1 VKSFAALRTTQMGPL
16 DMTGFVRSLIVAQ
29 LYVIE
34 KRMWSSLLATARGAL
49 WLSEDGEIERL
60 SGPDAALRAA
70 GTFPLVVHAMATAAR
85 LGLDSLNARDL
96 LELYAFVR
104 PASFCLPTPRGLA
117 EVMGVDPHDELAALP
132 QVARALLDE
141 LEDMAALASPELKDT
156 ALAMAR
162 GNWTW
167 SAEVL
172 AALGLDPGAKKPR
185 PGAGLDVWKG
195 LPAWEEPPPPTP
207 PGSQPIEPREA
218 RLRLARMIAAGP
230 NMAEARPTQSDYASA
245 ASEAFA
251 PREEEGKP
259 RVVLVEAGTGVGKT
273 LGYVAP
279 ASLWAEKNGAPVWIA
294 TYTRNLQRQ
303 IDNELDRLHRDSAE
317 KRRRVVIRKGRENY
331 LCLLNFQEAVMRTG
345 LVPENAVG
353 LGLLA
358 RWALASRDGDM
369 IGGDLP
375 AWLLDIL
382 GRARITRLADRRGEC
397 IYSACEHYKK
407 CFVERT
413 IRRARQADIVIAN
426 HALVMVQAAMGGLDD
441 ATRPLRYVFD
451 EGHHLFDAA
460 DGAFAAHLSG
470 VEASDLRRWILGSE
484 GRRGSRARGL
494 ERRVTD
500 LLGEDVE
507 AQNALRRLLD
517 LSRRL
522 PSPNWQTR
530 LADGTVIGPA
540 EEFLALVRI
549 QVRARAAGEDQGFG
563 MECDI
568 RPLNPGLIEAA
579 DQLAALFEQMLAP
592 VRRLR
597 QAMKAKLEGEADKL
611 DSGQRGRIEGV
622 MRSLANRCEM
632 TLEAW
637 RAMLR
642 GLHNDADPAFVDWFA
657 IERVQGRE
665 LDVGMF
671 RHYLDPTEPF
681 VTAVVKPSHGAVIT
695 SATLRDSLGV
705 PQAAN
710 DDQVS
715 SSGDWFAAEARTGA
729 RHLLAPAMRASMA
742 SPFDYTAATKVLIVK
757 DVRRDDADQVAAAYR
772 ELFLASGGGALGLF
786 TAIGR
791 LRAVHQRIAEP
802 LEDAN
807 LPLYAQH
814 VGGMDAATLVDI
826 FRTEEHSCLL
836 GTDAVRD
843 GVDVPGR
850 SLRLIVFDRVP
861 WPRPDILHRAR
872 KTAWKAAGAG
882 ANAYDDMLARLR
894 LKQAYGRLIRRA
906 DDRGVFVMLDSRLP
920 SRLLGAFPAGVVV
933 ERTGLADAV
942 ASVKQFLGLHGSDSD
957 PSSGRNGNAPS

>member
-1 VKSFAALRTTQMGPL
+1 
-16 DMTGFVRSLIVAQ
+16 
-29 LYVIE
+29 
-34 KRMWSSLLATARGAL
+34 MWSSLLATARGAL

-60 SGPDAALRAA
+60 AGADVSRRAA
-70 GTFPLVVHAMATAAR
+70 AGRPLVVHAPATAAR
-85 LGLDSLNARDL
+85 LGLDDLPARDL

-117 EVMGVDPHDELAALP
+117 EAMDVDPSDELAALP
-132 QVARALLDE
+132 KIARALIGE
-141 LEDMAALASPELKDT
+141 LEDMAALASPEMRDT

-162 GNWTW
+162 GNWSW
-167 SAEVL
+167 SGEVL
-172 AALGLDPGAKKPR
+172 KALGLDQVGKKPR
-185 PGAGLDVWKG
+185 PGAGLDVWKS
-195 LPAWEEPPPPTP
+195 LPVWEEPPPATP
-207 PGSQPIEPREA
+207 PGSAPIEPREA
-218 RLRLARMIAAGP
+218 RLRLAQMVSSGP
-230 NMAEARPTQSDYASA
+230 NLPEVRPTQSDYASA

-251 PREEEGKP
+251 PRQEEDKP
-259 RVVLVEAGTGVGKT
+259 KVVLVEAGTGVGKT

-303 IDNELDRLHRDSAE
+303 IDTELDRLHRDSAE

-375 AWLLDIL
+375 AWLLDLL
-382 GRARITRLADRRGEC
+382 GRGRIGRLADRRGEC
-397 IYSACEHYKK
+397 IYSACEHYRK

-413 IRRARQADIVIAN
+413 IRRARTADIVIAN

-441 ATRPLRYVFD
+441 ATRPTRYVFD

-460 DGAFAAHLSG
+460 DGAFGAHLGG
-470 VEASDLRRWILGSE
+470 VECSDLRRWILGAE

-494 ERRVTD
+494 ERRVAD
-500 LLGEDVE
+500 LLGEDEE
-507 AQNALRRLLD
+507 AHKAMRRLLD

-530 LADGTVIGPA
+530 LADGTVMGPA
-540 EEFLALVRI
+540 EEFLALVRV

-563 MECDI
+563 LECDI

-579 DQLAALFEQMLAP
+579 DQLARLFEQMVAP
-592 VRRLR
+592 VRRLKV
-597 QAMKAKLEGEADKL
+597 ALKAKLEADSDKL

-622 MRSLANRCEM
+622 MRSLTNRCEL

-637 RAMLR
+637 RSMLR

-657 IERVQGRE
+657 IERSQNRE
-665 LDVGMF
+665 HDVGMF

-681 VTAVVKPSHGAVIT
+681 VNSVIKPAHGVVIT

-705 PQAAN
+705 PNAAN
-710 DDQVS
+710 DDPEPSASDRAIPVAPHDVS
-715 SSGDWFAAEARTGA
+715 ATAVARSDEVPASWFAAEARTGT
-729 RHLLAPAMRASMA
+729 RHLLAPAMRAAMA
-742 SPFDYTAATKVLIVK
+742 SPFDYANATRVLIVK
-757 DVRRDDADQVAAAYR
+757 DVPRDDTDQVAAAYR
-772 ELFLASGGGALGLF
+772 ELFIASGGGALGLF

-791 LRAVHQRIAEP
+791 LRAVHQRIAP
-802 LEDAN
+802 ALEEAG

-826 FRTEEHSCLL
+826 FRAEEHSCLL

-872 KTAWKAAGAG
+872 KAAWKAAGAG
-882 ANAYDDMLARLR
+882 NNAYDDMLARLR

-920 SRLLGAFPAGVVV
+920 SRLLSAFPAGVSV
-933 ERTGLADAV
+933 ERTGLAAALEQV
-942 ASVKQFLGLHGSDSD
+942 RAFM
-957 PSSGRNGNAPS
+957 SSEA

>member
-1 VKSFAALRTTQMGPL
+1 MAIPAL
-16 DMTGFVRSLIVAQ
+16 V
-29 LYVIE
+29 
-34 KRMWSSLLATARGAL
+34 ATARGAL
-49 WLSEDGEIERL
+49 WLTPDGEIERL
-60 SGPDAALRAA
+60 SAPDAALRAA
-70 GTFPLVVHAMATAAR
+70 GNPPLCVHAPAIAAR
-85 LGLDSLNARDL
+85 LGLDSLPARDL

-104 PASFCLPTPRGLA
+104 PASFCLPTVRGLA
-117 EVMGVDPHDELAALP
+117 EALDLPSDDELATLP
-132 QVARALLDE
+132 AIAKSLVDE
-141 LEDMAALASPELKDT
+141 LEDMAALASPELKDI
-156 ALAMAR
+156 ALSMAR
-162 GNWTW
+162 GSWVWGDT
-167 SAEVL
+167 VL
-172 AALGLDPGAKKPR
+172 RALNIDPNPARKPR
-185 PGAGLDVWKG
+185 PGAGLDIWKS
-195 LPAWEEPPPPTP
+195 LPAWEDPPPAP
-207 PGSQPIEPREA
+207 PPSSEPVEPREA
-218 RLRLARMIAAGP
+218 RLRLAQMVAAGP

-245 ASEAFA
+245 ASQAFA
-251 PREEEGKP
+251 PREEEDRP
-259 RVVLVEAGTGVGKT
+259 NVVLVEAGTGVGKT

-331 LCLLNFQEAVMRTG
+331 LCLLNFQEAVQRTG
-345 LVPENAVG
+345 LMPENAVG

-375 AWLLDIL
+375 AWLLDLI
-382 GRARITRLADRRGEC
+382 GRFRIQRLADRRGEC

-413 IRRARQADIVIAN
+413 IRRARTADIVIAN

-460 DGAFAAHLSG
+460 DGAFGAHLSG
-470 VEASDLRRWILGSE
+470 VEASDLRRWLLGAE

-500 LLGEDVE
+500 LLSEDAE
-507 AQNALRRLLD
+507 AQGALRRLLD
-517 LSRRL
+517 LAQRL

-530 LADGTVIGPA
+530 LADGNVLGPA
-540 EEFLALVRI
+540 EEFLALVR
-549 QVRARAAGEDQGFG
+549 QQARARANAEDQGFG
-563 MECDI
+563 MECDV
-568 RPLNPGLIEAA
+568 RPLNPGILAAA
-579 DQLAALFEQMLAP
+579 DKLADTFEEMLKP

-597 QAMKAKLEGEADKL
+597 AALKTKLETEADKL

-622 MRSLANRCEM
+622 ARSLTNRCEL

-637 RAMLR
+637 RSMLR
-642 GLHNDADPAFVDWFA
+642 GLHNDADKAFVDWFA
-657 IERVQGRE
+657 IERSQNRE
-665 LDVGMF
+665 TDVGMY

-681 VTAVVKPSHGAVIT
+681 GNAVIKPAHGAVIT
-695 SATLRDSLGV
+695 SATLRDSLGLTA
-705 PQAAN
+705 PAN
-710 DDQVS
+710 DENQNALA
-715 SSGDWFAAEARTGA
+715 DWTSAEARTGTS
-729 RHLLAPAMRASMA
+729 HLLAPALHAAMA
-742 SPFDYTAATKVLIVK
+742 SPFDYAQATRVLIVR
-757 DVRRDDADQVAAAYR
+757 DVKRDDADQVASAYR
-772 ELFLASGGGALGLF
+772 ELFLAAGGGALGLF

-791 LRAVHQRIAEP
+791 LRATYQRIAP
-802 LEDAN
+802 ALEEAG

-826 FRTEEHSCLL
+826 FRAEEHSCLL

-872 KTAWKAAGAG
+872 KAAWKEKLGGG

-920 SRLLGAFPAGVVV
+920 SRLLGAFPAGVSI
-933 ERTGLADAV
+933 ERTGLAEAIAAV
-942 ASVKQFLGLHGSDSD
+942 RAFLGENTEPSPAGVDSD
-957 PSSGRNGNAPS
+957 VPF

>member
-1 VKSFAALRTTQMGPL
+1 MHRPVTIPAP
-16 DMTGFVRSLIVAQ
+16 
-29 LYVIE
+29 
-34 KRMWSSLLATARGAL
+34 SSWPVLVATARGAL
-49 WLSEDGEIERL
+49 WRSPDGAIERL
-60 SGPDAALRAA
+60 TAGNVALRAA
-70 GTFPLVVHAMATAAR
+70 GTPPLVCHAPAVAAR
-85 LGLDSLNARDL
+85 LGLEDVPALDL
-96 LELYAFVR
+96 LELFAFVR
-104 PASFCLPTPRGLA
+104 PARFCLPTVRGLCEA
-117 EVMGVDPHDELAALP
+117 LDLAVPATPDEEVSALL
-132 QVARALLDE
+132 QVARGLLDE
-141 LEDMAALASPELKDT
+141 LDDVAALASPEMKDI

-162 GNWTW
+162 GSWPW
-167 SAEVL
+167 GDAVL
-172 AALGLDPGAKKPR
+172 AALGIDQGAKKPR
-185 PGAGLDVWKG
+185 PGAGLDIWRT
-195 LPAWEEPPPPTP
+195 LPVWEEPPPAPP
-207 PGSQPIEPREA
+207 PGGAPVEPREA
-218 RLRLARMIAAGP
+218 RLRLAQLVSAGT

-251 PREEEGKP
+251 PREEEDKP
-259 RVVLVEAGTGVGKT
+259 RVVLLEAGTGVGKT

-303 IDNELDRLHRDSAE
+303 IDSELDRLHRDSAE

-375 AWLLDIL
+375 AWLLDL
-382 GRARITRLADRRGEC
+382 VGRSRVQRLADRRGEC
-397 IYSACEHYKK
+397 IYSACEHYRK

-426 HALVMVQAAMGGLDD
+426 HALVMIQAAMGGLDD

-460 DGAFAAHLSG
+460 DGAFGAHLSG
-470 VEASDLRRWILGSE
+470 VETSDLRRWLLGAE

-494 ERRVTD
+494 ERRLSD
-500 LLGEDVE
+500 LIGEDVE
-507 AQNALRRLLD
+507 AQQALRRLLD
-517 LSRRL
+517 LAQQL

-530 LADGTVIGPA
+530 LADGTVLGPA
-540 EEFLALVRI
+540 EEFLALVRQ
-549 QVRARAAGEDQGFG
+549 QVRARAAGDDQGFG
-563 MECDI
+563 QECEV

-579 DQLAALFEQMLAP
+579 DQLADALDKMLTP

-597 QAMKAKLEGEADKL
+597 QALRTKLETEADKL
-611 DSGQRGRIEGV
+611 DSGQRSRIEGV
-622 MRSLANRCEM
+622 TRSLANRCEL

-642 GLHNDADPAFVDWFA
+642 GLHNDPDPAFVDWFA
-657 IERVQGRE
+657 VERVQQRE
-665 LDVGMF
+665 FDVGMY

-681 VTAVVKPSHGAVIT
+681 VNSVIRPSHGAVIT
-695 SATLRDSLGV
+695 SATLRDALGA
-705 PQAAN
+705 PNAAN
-710 DDQVS
+710 DEDPA
-715 SSGDWFAAEARTGA
+715 GLADWKVAEARTGTK
-729 RHLLAPAMRASMA
+729 HLVVPATRAAMA
-742 SPFDYTAATKVLIVK
+742 SPFDYPNATKVLVVK
-757 DVRRDDADQVAAAYR
+757 DVKRDDSDQVAAAYR
-772 ELFLASGGGALGLF
+772 ELFLAAGGGALGLF

-791 LRAVHQRIAEP
+791 LRAVHQRIAP
-802 LEDAN
+802 QLEEAN
-807 LPLYAQH
+807 IPLYAQH

-826 FRTEEHSCLL
+826 FRAEEHSCLL

-872 KTAWKAAGAG
+872 KAQWKAAGAG
-882 ANAYDDMLARLR
+882 SNGYDDMLARLR

-906 DDRGVFVMLDSRLP
+906 DDRGIFVVLDSRLP
-920 SRLLGAFPAGVVV
+920 SRLLGAFPPGVVI

-942 ASVKQFLGLHGSDSD
+942 AEVRSFLG
-957 PSSGRNGNAPS
+957 RA

>member
-1 VKSFAALRTTQMGPL
+1 
-16 DMTGFVRSLIVAQ
+16 
-29 LYVIE
+29 
-34 KRMWSSLLATARGAL
+34 MWSSLVATARGAL

-60 SGPDAALRAA
+60 SGPDAARRAMA
-70 GTFPLVVHAMATAAR
+70 ASPLVVHAPATAAR
-85 LGLDSLNARDL
+85 LGLDHLPARDL

-104 PASFCLPTPRGLA
+104 PATFCLPTPRGLA
-117 EVMGVDPHDELAALP
+117 EAMNIDPSDEIAALP
-132 QVARALLDE
+132 KVARALLDE
-141 LEDMAALASPELKDT
+141 LEDMAALASPEMRDT

-162 GNWTW
+162 GNWSW
-167 SAEVL
+167 SGEVL
-172 AALGLDPGAKKPR
+172 QALGLDHTSRKPR
-185 PGAGLDVWKG
+185 PGAGLDVWKT
-195 LPAWEEPPPPTP
+195 LPVWEEPPPATP
-207 PGSQPIEPREA
+207 PGSLPIEPREA
-218 RLRLARMIAAGP
+218 RLRLAQLVASGP
-230 NMAEARPTQSDYASA
+230 NLPELRPTQSDYASA

-251 PREEEGKP
+251 PREEEDKP
-259 RVVLVEAGTGVGKT
+259 KVVLVEAGTGVGKT

-375 AWLLDIL
+375 AWLLDLL
-382 GRARITRLADRRGEC
+382 GRGRIGRLADRRGEC
-397 IYSACEHYKK
+397 IYSACEHYRK

-413 IRRARQADIVIAN
+413 IRRARTADIVIAN

-441 ATRPLRYVFD
+441 ATRPTRYVFD

-460 DGAFAAHLSG
+460 DGAFGAHLSG
-470 VEASDLRRWILGSE
+470 VECSDLRRWILGAE

-494 ERRVTD
+494 ERRVSD
-500 LLGEDVE
+500 LLGEEEE
-507 AQNALRRLLD
+507 AHNALRRLLD

-540 EEFLALVRI
+540 EEFLALVRV
-549 QVRARAAGEDQGFG
+549 QVRARAVGEDQGFG
-563 MECDI
+563 LECDI

-579 DQLAALFEQMLAP
+579 DQLATLFEQMVLP
-592 VRRLR
+592 VRRLKT
-597 QAMKAKLEGEADKL
+597 ALKAKLEGDADKL

-622 MRSLANRCEM
+622 MRSLTNRCEL

-637 RAMLR
+637 RSMLR

-657 IERVQGRE
+657 IERSQNRE
-665 LDVGMF
+665 HDVGMF

-681 VTAVVKPSHGAVIT
+681 VNSVIKPAHGAVIT

-705 PQAAN
+705 PNAAN
-710 DDQVS
+710 DDPEPS
-715 SSGDWFAAEARTGA
+715 SSADRATPVALIGPSATGVARSNETPASWFAAEARTGT
-729 RHLLAPAMRASMA
+729 RHLLAPAMRAAMA
-742 SPFDYTAATKVLIVK
+742 SPFDYANATRVLIVK
-757 DVRRDDADQVAAAYR
+757 DVPRDDTDQVAAAYR

-791 LRAVHQRIAEP
+791 LRAVHQRIAP
-802 LEDAN
+802 ALEEAG

-826 FRTEEHSCLL
+826 FRAEEHSCLL

-872 KTAWKAAGAG
+872 KAAWKAAGAG
-882 ANAYDDMLARLR
+882 NNAYDDMLARLR

-920 SRLLGAFPAGVVV
+920 SRLLSAFPAGVLV
-933 ERTGLADAV
+933 ERTGLAEALEQV
-942 ASVKQFLGLHGSDSD
+942 RAFM
-957 PSSGRNGNAPS
+957 PREA

>member
-1 VKSFAALRTTQMGPL
+1 MRWCA
-16 DMTGFVRSLIVAQ
+16 
-29 LYVIE
+29 
-34 KRMWSSLLATARGAL
+34 LLATARGAL
-49 WLSEDGEIERL
+49 WLTADGEIEKL
-60 SGPDAALRAA
+60 GAPEAALRAA
-70 GTFPLVVHAMATAAR
+70 NNFPLVVHGPATAAR
-85 LGLDSLNARDL
+85 LGLDSLAARDL

-104 PASFCLPTPRGLA
+104 PATFCLPTVRGLC
-117 EVMGVDPHDELAALP
+117 EVLDMPCDDELAALP
-132 QVARALLDE
+132 RIAAALLGE
-141 LEDMAALASPELKDT
+141 LDDLAALASPDLKDT
-156 ALAMAR
+156 ALSMAR
-162 GNWTW
+162 GDWPW
-167 SAEVL
+167 GAKVL
-172 AALGLDPGAKKPR
+172 TALGIGEPAKKPR
-185 PGAGLDVWKG
+185 PAAGLDVWRL
-195 LPAWEEPPPPTP
+195 LPNWEEPPHATP
-207 PGSQPIEPREA
+207 PGSEPVEPREA
-218 RLRLARMIAAGP
+218 RLRLAQMVSAGP
-230 NMAEARPTQSDYASA
+230 NIAEARPTQSDYASA

-251 PREEEGKP
+251 PREEEDKP
-259 RVVLVEAGTGVGKT
+259 KVVLVEAGTGVGKT

-345 LVPENAVG
+345 LLPENAVG

-375 AWLLDIL
+375 AWLLDLL
-382 GRARITRLADRRGEC
+382 GRGRISRLADRRGEC
-397 IYSACEHYKK
+397 IYSACEHYRK

-413 IRRARQADIVIAN
+413 IRRARTADIVIAN

-441 ATRPLRYVFD
+441 ATRPTRYVFD

-460 DGAFAAHLSG
+460 DSAFGAHLSG
-470 VEASDLRRWILGSE
+470 VECSDLRRWILGAE

-494 ERRVTD
+494 ERRIQD

-507 AQNALRRLLD
+507 ALNALRRLLD
-517 LSRRL
+517 LSHRL

-530 LADGTVIGPA
+530 LADGTVMGPA
-540 EEFLALVRI
+540 EEFLALVRQ

-563 MECDI
+563 QECDI

-579 DQLAALFEQMLAP
+579 DKLADLFEAMLAP

-597 QAMKAKLEGEADKL
+597 QSLKAKLEGEADTL

-622 MRSLANRCEM
+622 ARSLTNRCEV

-642 GLHNDADPAFVDWFA
+642 GLHNEVDPAFVDWFGV
-657 IERVQGRE
+657 ERTFNRE
-665 LDVGMF
+665 ADVGMY

-681 VTAVVKPSHGAVIT
+681 VNSVLKPAHGAIIT

-705 PQAAN
+705 PQPAN
-710 DDQVS
+710 DEAQDALA
-715 SSGDWFAAEARTGA
+715 DWTAAEARTGTK
-729 RHLLAPAMRASMA
+729 HLLAPAMRAAMA
-742 SPFDYTAATKVLIVK
+742 SPFDYPAATKVLIVR
-757 DVRRDDADQVAAAYR
+757 DVKRDDTDQVAAAYR
-772 ELFLASGGGALGLF
+772 ELFMASGGGALGLF

-791 LRAVHQRIAEP
+791 LRAVYQRIAP
-802 LEDAN
+802 ALEEAG

-826 FRTEEHSCLL
+826 FRAEEHSCLL

-872 KTAWKAAGAG
+872 KAAWKAAGAG

-920 SRLLGAFPAGVVV
+920 SRLLGAFPAGVSI
-933 ERTGLADAV
+933 ERVGLAEAV
-942 ASVKQFLGLHGSDSD
+942 LEVRGFLATAE
-957 PSSGRNGNAPS
+957 N

>member
-1 VKSFAALRTTQMGPL
+1 MFSSF
-16 DMTGFVRSLIVAQ
+16 I
-29 LYVIE
+29 
-34 KRMWSSLLATARGAL
+34 ATARGAL
-49 WLSEDGEIERL
+49 WLMPDGSVARL
-60 SGPDAALRAA
+60 SGPDAAARAIGA
-70 GTFPLVVHAMATAAR
+70 QPLVVHALATAAR
-85 LGLDSLNARDL
+85 LGVETLPGRDL
-96 LELYAFVR
+96 LELFAFVR
-104 PASFCLPTPRGLA
+104 PATFCLPTPRGLCEA
-117 EVMGVDPHDELAALP
+117 LGLPIPKTPEEEVRVLP
-132 QVARALLDE
+132 EIARALVDE
-141 LEDMAALASPELKDT
+141 LEDMAALASPEMKET

-162 GNWTW
+162 GDWGW
-167 SAEVL
+167 GAEVVE
-172 AALGLDPGAKKPR
+172 ALGIADTAKKPR
-185 PGAGLDVWKG
+185 PGAGLDVWRS
-195 LPAWEEPPPPTP
+195 LMQWEEPPPPPP
-207 PGSQPIEPREA
+207 PGSLPVEPREA
-218 RLRLARMIAAGP
+218 RLRLAQMISAGP

-251 PREEEGKP
+251 PREEEDRPK
-259 RVVLVEAGTGVGKT
+259 VVLVEAGTGVGKT

-375 AWLLDIL
+375 AWLLDLL
-382 GRARITRLADRRGEC
+382 GRSRITRLADRRGEC
-397 IYSACEHYKK
+397 IYSACEHYRK

-441 ATRPLRYVFD
+441 GTRPLRYVFD

-460 DGAFAAHLSG
+460 DGAFGAHLSG
-470 VEASDLRRWILGSE
+470 VEASDLRRWLLGAE

-494 ERRVTD
+494 ERRITD
-500 LLGEDVE
+500 LLGEDQE
-507 AQNALRRLLD
+507 ALNALRQLLD
-517 LSRRL
+517 LTRKL
-522 PSPNWQTR
+522 PSPNWQVR
-530 LADGTVIGPA
+530 LADGTVLGPA
-540 EEFLALVRI
+540 EEFLALVRQ
-549 QVRARAAGEDQGFG
+549 QVRARAAGGDQGFG
-563 MECDI
+563 QECDI

-579 DQLAALFEQMLAP
+579 DQLATLFEKMLQP

-597 QAMKAKLEGEADKL
+597 QQLKTKLETEADRL

-622 MRSLANRCEM
+622 ARSLTNRCEL

-637 RAMLR
+637 RTMLR

-657 IERVQGRE
+657 IERSGGRE
-665 LDVGMF
+665 SDVGMF

-681 VTAVVKPSHGAVIT
+681 VNAVIKPAHGAVIT
-695 SATLRDSLGV
+695 SATLRDSLGL
-705 PQAAN
+705 PQPAN
-710 DDQVS
+710 DEDQ
-715 SSGDWFAAEARTGA
+715 GALADWTSAEARTGT

-742 SPFDYTAATKVLIVK
+742 SPFDYANATRVLIVK
-757 DVRRDDADQVAAAYR
+757 DVKRDDQDQVAAAYR

-791 LRAVHQRIAEP
+791 LRAVHHRIAQP
-802 LEDAN
+802 LEEAG

-826 FRTEEHSCLL
+826 FRAEEHSCLL

-872 KTAWKAAGAG
+872 KASWKEKMASAGGG

-920 SRLLGAFPAGVVV
+920 SRLLGAFPAGVPVDRV
-933 ERTGLADAV
+933 GLAEAV
-942 ASVKQFLGLHGSDSD
+942 EAVRGFLG
-957 PSSGRNGNAPS
+957 

>member
-1 VKSFAALRTTQMGPL
+1 
-16 DMTGFVRSLIVAQ
+16 MTA
-29 LYVIE
+29 
-34 KRMWSSLLATARGAL
+34 LLATARGAL
-49 WLSEDGEIERL
+49 WLSADGEIERL
-60 SGPDAALRAA
+60 SAPEAALRAA
-70 GTFPLVVHAMATAAR
+70 GSFPLVVHGPATAAR
-85 LGLDSLNARDL
+85 LGLDSLAARDL

-104 PASFCLPTPRGLA
+104 PATFCLPTVRGLC
-117 EVMGVDPHDELAALP
+117 EVLDLSCDDELAALP
-132 QVARALLDE
+132 KIAEALLAE
-141 LEDMAALASPELKDT
+141 LEDMAALASSDLKDT
-156 ALAMAR
+156 ALTMAR
-162 GNWTW
+162 GDWPW
-167 SAEVL
+167 GVDVL
-172 AALGLDPGAKKPR
+172 AALGLDQPAKKPR
-185 PGAGLDVWKG
+185 PAAGLDVWRL
-195 LPAWEEPPPPTP
+195 LPNWEEPPPATP
-207 PGSQPIEPREA
+207 PGSEPVEPREA
-218 RLRLARMIAAGP
+218 RLRLAQMVSAGP
-230 NMAEARPTQSDYASA
+230 NIAEARPTQSDYASA

-251 PREEEGKP
+251 PREEEDKP
-259 RVVLVEAGTGVGKT
+259 KVVLVEAGTGVGKT

-294 TYTRNLQRQ
+294 TFTRNLQRQ

-375 AWLLDIL
+375 AWLLDLL
-382 GRARITRLADRRGEC
+382 GRGRLGRLSDRRGEC
-397 IYSACEHYKK
+397 IYSACEHYRK

-413 IRRARQADIVIAN
+413 IRRARTADIVIAN

-441 ATRPLRYVFD
+441 ATRPTRYVFD

-460 DGAFAAHLSG
+460 DGAFGAHLSG
-470 VEASDLRRWILGSE
+470 VECSDLRRWILGAE

-494 ERRVTD
+494 ERRVSD
-500 LLGEDVE
+500 LLSDDVE
-507 AQNALRRLLD
+507 AQSALRRLLD

-530 LADGTVIGPA
+530 LADGTVMGPA
-540 EEFLALVRI
+540 EEFLALVRQ

-563 MECDI
+563 QECDI

-579 DQLAALFEQMLAP
+579 DKLADLFEAMLVP
-592 VRRLR
+592 VRQLR
-597 QAMKAKLEGEADKL
+597 VALRTKLESEADKL

-622 MRSLANRCEM
+622 ARSLTNRCEL

-637 RAMLR
+637 RSMLR
-642 GLHNDADPAFVDWFA
+642 GLHNEVDPAFVDWFGV
-657 IERVQGRE
+657 ERSYNRE
-665 LDVGMF
+665 ADVGMY

-681 VTAVVKPSHGAVIT
+681 VNSVIKPAHGAVIT

-705 PQAAN
+705 PQPAN
-710 DDQVS
+710 DEAQDAVA
-715 SSGDWFAAEARTGA
+715 DWNSAEARTGA
-729 RHLLAPAMRASMA
+729 RHLLAPAMRAAMA
-742 SPFDYTAATKVLIVK
+742 SPFDYPAATKVLIGRDVK
-757 DVRRDDADQVAAAYR
+757 RDDADQVAAAYR
-772 ELFLASGGGALGLF
+772 ELFVASGGGALGLF

-791 LRAVHQRIAEP
+791 LRAVHQRIAP
-802 LEDAN
+802 ALEEAG

-826 FRTEEHSCLL
+826 FRAEEQSCLL

-872 KTAWKAAGAG
+872 KAAWKAAGAG

-920 SRLLGAFPAGVVV
+920 SRLLGAFPPGVSIERVGLV
-933 ERTGLADAV
+933 EAIT
-942 ASVKQFLGLHGSDSD
+942 SVRDFLGTQE
-957 PSSGRNGNAPS
+957 N

>member
-1 VKSFAALRTTQMGPL
+1 MSRSVNGPDVVHHWETMTPVPPPAL
-16 DMTGFVRSLIVAQ
+16 I
-29 LYVIE
+29 
-34 KRMWSSLLATARGAL
+34 ATARGAL
-49 WLSEDGEIERL
+49 WLSADGVLERIAA
-60 SGPDAALRAA
+60 PEAALRSARA
-70 GTFPLVVHAMATAAR
+70 RPLLVHAPAVAAR
-85 LGLDSLNARDL
+85 RSSDLLPARDL
-96 LELYAFVR
+96 LELYAFVH
-104 PASFCLPTPRGLA
+104 PATFCLPTVRGLA
-117 EVMGVDPHDELAALP
+117 AAVDVHVGPTPEDELSALP
-132 QVARALLDE
+132 KIAQALVAS
-141 LEDMAALASPELKDT
+141 LEDMAALASAEFKDI
-156 ALAMAR
+156 ALTMAR
-162 GNWTW
+162 GDWAWGDT
-167 SAEVL
+167 VL
-172 AALGLDPGAKKPR
+172 LALDVNPPIGKKPR
-185 PGAGLDVWKG
+185 PGAGLDIWKS
-195 LPAWEEPPPPTP
+195 LAAWEEPPPATP
-207 PGSQPIEPREA
+207 PGSEPVEPREA
-218 RLRLARMIAAGP
+218 RLRLAQMVSAGP

-251 PREEEGKP
+251 PRLHEDQP
-259 RVVLVEAGTGVGKT
+259 NVVLVEAGTGVGKT

-303 IDNELDRLHRDSAE
+303 IDNELDRLFRDSAE

-331 LCLLNFQEAVMRTG
+331 LCLLNFQEAVQRTG
-345 LVPENAVG
+345 LVAENAVG

-375 AWLLDIL
+375 SWLMDLL
-382 GRARITRLADRRGEC
+382 GRSRIARLADRRGEC
-397 IYSACEHYKK
+397 IYSACEHYRK

-413 IRRARQADIVIAN
+413 IRRARTADIVIAN

-460 DGAFAAHLSG
+460 DGAFGAHLSG
-470 VEASDLRRWILGSE
+470 VEGSDLRRWILGSE

-494 ERRVTD
+494 ERRVAD
-500 LLGEDVE
+500 LLGEDEE
-507 AQNALRRLLD
+507 AHNALRRLLD
-517 LSRRL
+517 LARWL
-522 PSPNWQTR
+522 PAPNWQTR
-530 LADGTVIGPA
+530 LSDGTVIGPA
-540 EEFLALVRI
+540 EEFLALVRV

-563 MECDI
+563 QECDI

-579 DQLAALFEQMLAP
+579 DQLAALLEKMLIP
-592 VRRLR
+592 VRKLR
-597 QAMKAKLEGEADKL
+597 QALRTKLEAEADAL

-622 MRSLANRCEM
+622 ARSLTNRCEL

-642 GLHNDADPAFVDWFA
+642 GLHNESDPAYVDWFA
-657 IERVQGRE
+657 IERSQTRE
-665 LDVGMF
+665 TDVGMY

-681 VTAVVKPSHGAVIT
+681 VNAVIKPSHGAVIT
-695 SATLRDSLGV
+695 SATLRDSLGL
-705 PQAAN
+705 PQPAN
-710 DDQVS
+710 DEAES
-715 SSGDWFAAEARTGA
+715 ALADWASAEARTGTT
-729 RHLLAPAMRASMA
+729 HLAAPAMRAAMA
-742 SPFDYTAATKVLIVK
+742 SPFDYASKTKVLIVR
-757 DVRRDDADQVAAAYR
+757 DVRRDDQDQVAAAYR

-791 LRAVHQRIAEP
+791 LRAVHQRIAP
-802 LEDAN
+802 ILEDAG

-826 FRTEEHSCLL
+826 FRAEEHSCLL

-872 KTAWKAAGAG
+872 KAAWKEKMTSGGAG
-882 ANAYDDMLARLR
+882 SANAYDDMLARLR

-920 SRLLGAFPAGVVV
+920 SRLLGAFPAGVSI
-933 ERTGLADAV
+933 ERVGLAEAV
-942 ASVKQFLGLHGSDSD
+942 ESVRTFLS
-957 PSSGRNGNAPS
+957 

>member
-1 VKSFAALRTTQMGPL
+1 MTFPATSPWPAL
-16 DMTGFVRSLIVAQ
+16 V
-29 LYVIE
+29 
-34 KRMWSSLLATARGAL
+34 ATARGAL
-49 WLSEDGEIERL
+49 WCAPDGTLERL
-60 SGPDAALRAA
+60 SGTNAAARAA
-70 GTFPLVVHAMATAAR
+70 GSPPLVCHAPAVAAR
-85 LGLDSLNARDL
+85 LGLEEIAAHDL
-96 LELYAFVR
+96 LELFAFVR
-104 PASFCLPTPRGLA
+104 PAVFCLPTVRGLCETLGL
-117 EVMGVDPHDELAALP
+117 EVPATPEQEVAALP
-132 QVARALLDE
+132 VLARALLEE
-141 LEDMAALASPELKDT
+141 LDDMAALASPELKET

-162 GNWTW
+162 GHW
-167 SAEVL
+167 SWGDAVL
-172 AALGLDPGAKKPR
+172 DALGLDQGGRKAR
-185 PGAGLDVWKG
+185 PGAGLDIWKS
-195 LPAWEEPPPPTP
+195 LPVWEEPPPAPP
-207 PGSQPIEPREA
+207 PGSQPVEPREA
-218 RLRLARMIAAGP
+218 RLRLAHLVSAGA
-230 NMAEARPTQSDYASA
+230 NLAEARPTQSDYASA

-259 RVVLVEAGTGVGKT
+259 HVVLVEAGTGVGKT

-279 ASLWAEKNGAPVWIA
+279 ASLWAEKNGAPVWIS

-331 LCLLNFQEAVMRTG
+331 LCLLNFQEAAMRTG

-375 AWLLDIL
+375 AWLLDL
-382 GRARITRLADRRGEC
+382 VGRSRVQRLADRRGEC
-397 IYSACEHYKK
+397 IYSACEHYRK
-407 CFVERT
+407 CYVERT

-426 HALVMVQAAMGGLDD
+426 HALVMIQAAMGGLDD
-441 ATRPLRYVFD
+441 GTRPLRYVFD

-460 DGAFAAHLSG
+460 DGAFGAHLSG
-470 VEASDLRRWILGSE
+470 VEASDLRRWLLGAE

-517 LSRRL
+517 LAQQL

-530 LADGTVIGPA
+530 LADGTVLGPA
-540 EEFLALVRI
+540 EEFLALVRQ
-549 QVRARAAGEDQGFG
+549 QVRARSAGDDQGFG
-563 MECDI
+563 QECDV
-568 RPLNPGLIEAA
+568 RPLNPGLTEAA
-579 DQLAALFEQMLAP
+579 DQLAETLEKMLQP

-597 QAMKAKLEGEADKL
+597 QALRAKLEGEADKL
-611 DSGQRGRIEGV
+611 DSGQRARIEGV
-622 MRSLANRCEM
+622 ARSLTNRCEL
-632 TLEAW
+632 TLESW

-642 GLHNDADPAFVDWFA
+642 GLHNDPDPAFVDWFA
-657 IERVQGRE
+657 VERVQGRE
-665 LDVGMF
+665 YDVGMH
-671 RHYLDPTEPF
+671 RHYLDPAEPF
-681 VTAVVKPSHGAVIT
+681 VNSVIRPAHGAVIT

-710 DDQVS
+710 DEDVAAQA
-715 SSGDWFAAEARTGA
+715 DWMVAEARTGT
-729 RHLLAPAMRASMA
+729 RHLAAPATRAAMA
-742 SPFDYTAATKVLIVK
+742 SPFDYANATKVLVVK
-757 DVRRDDADQVAAAYR
+757 DVKRDDAEQVAAAYR

-791 LRAVHQRIAEP
+791 LRAVHQRIAP
-802 LEDAN
+802 VLEEAG

-826 FRTEEHSCLL
+826 FRAEEHSCLL

-872 KTAWKAAGAG
+872 KAHWKSAGAG
-882 ANAYDDMLARLR
+882 ANGYDDMLARLR

-920 SRLLGAFPAGVVV
+920 TRLLSAFPQGVTV
-933 ERTGLADAV
+933 ERIGLADAV
-942 ASVKQFLGLHGSDSD
+942 AETRRFLDS
-957 PSSGRNGNAPS
+957 

>member
-1 VKSFAALRTTQMGPL
+1 MHRPVTIPAL
-16 DMTGFVRSLIVAQ
+16 
-29 LYVIE
+29 
-34 KRMWSSLLATARGAL
+34 SSWPALVATARGAL
-49 WLSEDGEIERL
+49 WRSPDGAIERL
-60 SGPDAALRAA
+60 KAGDVALRAA
-70 GTFPLVVHAMATAAR
+70 GTSPLVCHMPAVAAR
-85 LGLDSLNARDL
+85 LGLEDIPARDL
-96 LELYAFVR
+96 LELFAFVR
-104 PASFCLPTPRGLA
+104 PARFCLPTVRGLCEA
-117 EVMGVDPHDELAALP
+117 LDLAIPATPEEEVSALP
-132 QVARALLDE
+132 QVARGLLEE
-141 LEDMAALASPELKDT
+141 LDDMAALASPEMKDT

-162 GNWTW
+162 GKWPW
-167 SAEVL
+167 GEAVL
-172 AALGLDPGAKKPR
+172 AALGIDQGTKNPR
-185 PGAGLDVWKG
+185 PGAGLDVWKT
-195 LPAWEEPPPPTP
+195 LPVWEEPPPAP
-207 PGSQPIEPREA
+207 PAGSHPVEPREA
-218 RLRLARMIAAGP
+218 RLRLAQLVSAGT

-251 PREEEGKP
+251 PREEEDKP
-259 RVVLVEAGTGVGKT
+259 HVVLVEAGTGVGKT

-345 LVPENAVG
+345 LMPENAVG

-375 AWLLDIL
+375 AWLLDL
-382 GRARITRLADRRGEC
+382 VGRSRVQRLADRRGEC
-397 IYSACEHYKK
+397 IYSACEHYRK

-426 HALVMVQAAMGGLDD
+426 HALVMIQAAMGGLDD

-460 DGAFAAHLSG
+460 DGAFGARLSG
-470 VEASDLRRWILGSE
+470 VEASDLRRWLLGAE

-494 ERRVTD
+494 ERRLSD
-500 LLGEDVE
+500 LIGEDVE
-507 AQNALRRLLD
+507 AQQALRRLLD
-517 LSRRL
+517 LAQQL

-530 LADGTVIGPA
+530 LADGTVLGPA
-540 EEFLALVRI
+540 EEFLALVRQ
-549 QVRARAAGEDQGFG
+549 QVRARAAGDDQGFG
-563 MECDI
+563 QECDV

-579 DQLAALFEQMLAP
+579 DQLADALDKMLAP

-597 QAMKAKLEGEADKL
+597 QTLRTKLETEADTL
-611 DSGQRGRIEGV
+611 DSGQRARIEGV
-622 MRSLANRCEM
+622 ARSLANRCEL

-642 GLHNDADPAFVDWFA
+642 GLHNDPDPAFVDWFA
-657 IERVQGRE
+657 VERVQQRE
-665 LDVGMF
+665 FDVGMY

-681 VTAVVKPSHGAVIT
+681 VNAVIRPAHGAVIT
-695 SATLRDSLGV
+695 SATLRDTLGA
-705 PQAAN
+705 PNAAN
-710 DDQVS
+710 DEDPA
-715 SSGDWFAAEARTGA
+715 GLADWTVAEARTGA
-729 RHLLAPAMRASMA
+729 RHLAAPAMRAAMA
-742 SPFDYTAATKVLIVK
+742 SPFDYPNATKVLVVK
-757 DVRRDDADQVAAAYR
+757 DVKRDDSDQVAAAYR
-772 ELFLASGGGALGLF
+772 ELFLAAGGGALGLF

-791 LRAVHQRIAEP
+791 LRAVHQRIAP
-802 LEDAN
+802 ALEEAN
-807 LPLYAQH
+807 IPLYAQH

-826 FRTEEHSCLL
+826 FRAEEHSCLL

-872 KTAWKAAGAG
+872 KAQWKAAGAG
-882 ANAYDDMLARLR
+882 ANGYDDMLARLR

-906 DDRGVFVMLDSRLP
+906 DDRGVFVILDSRLP
-920 SRLLGAFPAGVVV
+920 SRLLGAFPSGVAV
-933 ERTGLADAV
+933 ERTGLAEAV
-942 ASVKQFLGLHGSDSD
+942 AEVRSFLGTG
-957 PSSGRNGNAPS
+957 

>member
-1 VKSFAALRTTQMGPL
+1 MASSPPPWPAL
-16 DMTGFVRSLIVAQ
+16 I
-29 LYVIE
+29 
-34 KRMWSSLLATARGAL
+34 ATARGAL
-49 WLSEDGEIERL
+49 WRAPDGRIERL
-60 SGPDAALRAA
+60 AATAAVSRAA
-70 GTFPLVVHAMATAAR
+70 GSRPLVCHMPAVAAR
-85 LGLDSLNARDL
+85 LGLEALPALDL

-104 PASFCLPTPRGLA
+104 PATFCLPTPRGLCEA
-117 EVMGVDPHDELAALP
+117 LDLPRPTTPEEELSSLP
-132 QVARALLDE
+132 QVARALIDE
-141 LEDMAALASPELKDT
+141 LDDMAALASADLKDT

-162 GNWTW
+162 GQWPW
-167 SAEVL
+167 GDAVL
-172 AALGLDPGAKKPR
+172 AALGIAQAARKPR
-185 PGAGLDVWKG
+185 PGAGLDVWRA
-195 LPAWEEPPPPTP
+195 LPQWEEPPPASP
-207 PGSQPIEPREA
+207 PGSAPVESREA
-218 RLRLARMIAAGP
+218 RLRLAQMISAGA

-245 ASEAFA
+245 ASQAFA
-251 PREEEGKP
+251 PREQEDKP
-259 RVVLVEAGTGVGKT
+259 NVVLVEAGTGVGKT

-279 ASLWAEKNGAPVWIA
+279 ASLWAEKNGAPVWIS

-331 LCLLNFQEAVMRTG
+331 LCLLNFQEAVQRSG
-345 LVPENAVG
+345 LQPENAVG

-375 AWLLDIL
+375 AWLLDL
-382 GRARITRLADRRGEC
+382 VGRGRVTRLADRRGEC
-397 IYSACEHYKK
+397 IYSACEHYRK

-426 HALVMVQAAMGGLDD
+426 HALVMMQAAMGGLDD

-460 DGAFAAHLSG
+460 DGAFGAHLSG
-470 VEASDLRRWILGSE
+470 VEASDMRRWLLGAE

-494 ERRVTD
+494 ERRVSD
-500 LLGEDVE
+500 LLGEDAE
-507 AQNALRRLLD
+507 GLSALGRLLD
-517 LSRRL
+517 LAQRL
-522 PSPNWQTR
+522 PGTNWQTR
-530 LADGTVIGPA
+530 LADGTVLGPA
-540 EEFLALVRI
+540 EEFLALVRQ
-549 QVRARAAGEDQGFG
+549 QVRARSAGDDQGFG
-563 MECDI
+563 QECDV
-568 RPLNPGLIEAA
+568 RPLNTGLIEAA
-579 DQLAALFEQMLAP
+579 DQLAQLLEQMLVP

-597 QAMKAKLEGEADKL
+597 QALRTKLETEAESL

-622 MRSLANRCEM
+622 ARSLANRCEL

-642 GLHNDADPAFVDWFA
+642 GLHNDPDPAFVDWFA
-657 IERVQGRE
+657 VERSQQRE
-665 LDVGMF
+665 VDVGMY

-681 VTAVVKPSHGAVIT
+681 VNAVIRPAHGAVIT

-705 PQAAN
+705 PAAAN
-710 DDQVS
+710 DEAPALNA
-715 SSGDWFAAEARTGA
+715 DWAVAEARTGT
-729 RHLLAPAMRASMA
+729 RHLAAPAIRAAMA
-742 SPFDYTAATKVLIVK
+742 SPFDYAQATKVLVVK
-757 DVRRDDADQVAAAYR
+757 DVRRDDSDQVAAAYR

-791 LRAVHQRIAEP
+791 LRAVHHRIAP
-802 LEDAN
+802 LLEEAG

-814 VGGMDAATLVDI
+814 IGGMDAATLVDI
-826 FRTEEHSCLL
+826 FRAEEHSCLL

-872 KTAWKAAGAG
+872 KAAWKAAGAG
-882 ANAYDDMLARLR
+882 ATAYDDLLARLR
-894 LKQAYGRLIRRA
+894 LKQAFGRLIRRA

-920 SRLLGAFPAGVVV
+920 TRLLGAFPPGVSV
-933 ERTGLADAV
+933 ERVGLAEAV
-942 ASVKQFLGLHGSDSD
+942 TKVRDFLDTTGE
-957 PSSGRNGNAPS
+957 A

>member
-1 VKSFAALRTTQMGPL
+1 M
-16 DMTGFVRSLIVAQ
+16 
-29 LYVIE
+29 
-34 KRMWSSLLATARGAL
+34 
-49 WLSEDGEIERL
+49 
-60 SGPDAALRAA
+60 
-70 GTFPLVVHAMATAAR
+70 
-85 LGLDSLNARDL
+85 
-96 LELYAFVR
+96 R

-117 EVMGVDPHDELAALP
+117 AALDVPGDDELALLPRIGDALID
-132 QVARALLDE
+132 A
-141 LEDMAALASPELKDT
+141 LEDMAALASPEMKAT
-156 ALAMAR
+156 ATAMAR
-162 GNWTW
+162 GNWAW
-167 SAEVL
+167 GSEVL
-172 AALGLDPGAKKPR
+172 AALGLDQTRNDQTGSKPRPNFR
-185 PGAGLDVWKG
+185 PGAGLDVWKS

-207 PGSQPIEPREA
+207 PGSQPVEPREA
-218 RLRLARMIAAGP
+218 RLRLAQMVSAGP
-230 NMAEARPTQSDYASA
+230 NIAEARPTQSDYASA

-251 PREEEGKP
+251 PREAEDKP

-375 AWLLDIL
+375 AWLLDLL
-382 GRARITRLADRRGEC
+382 GRGRITRLADRRGEC
-397 IYSACEHYKK
+397 IYSACEHYRK

-460 DGAFAAHLSG
+460 DGAFGAHLSG
-470 VEASDLRRWILGSE
+470 VEAGDLRRWILGSE

-540 EEFLALVRI
+540 EEFLALVRL

-563 MECDI
+563 LECDI

-579 DQLAALFEQMLAP
+579 DQLAALFEQMLLP
-592 VRRLR
+592 VRRLK
-597 QAMKAKLEGEADKL
+597 QAMKAKLESEADKL

-622 MRSLANRCEM
+622 IRSLTNRCEM

-657 IERVQGRE
+657 VERSQTRE
-665 LDVGMF
+665 MDVGMF
-671 RHYLDPTEPF
+671 RHYLDPMEPF
-681 VTAVVKPSHGAVIT
+681 VNAVIKPSHGAVIT
-695 SATLRDSLGV
+695 SATLRDSLGA

-710 DDQVS
+710 DDPEPSS
-715 SSGDWFAAEARTGA
+715 SSG
-729 RHLLAPAMRASMA
+729 PRASRPLMIMSERDARGPRVHEQDHSRRLVRRRGPHRHPPPPRPATRAAMA
-742 SPFDYTAATKVLIVK
+742 SPFDYASATKVLIVK
-757 DVRRDDADQVAAAYR
+757 DVRARR
-772 ELFLASGGGALGLF
+772 LRPGR
-786 TAIGR
+786 GR
-791 LRAVHQRIAEP
+791 LSRAVP
-802 LEDAN
+802 G
-807 LPLYAQH
+807 
-814 VGGMDAATLVDI
+814 VG
-826 FRTEEHSCLL
+826 R
-836 GTDAVRD
+836 R
-843 GVDVPGR
+843 
-850 SLRLIVFDRVP
+850 
-861 WPRPDILHRAR
+861 RAR
-872 KTAWKAAGAG
+872 PVHRDRPAA
-882 ANAYDDMLARLR
+882 
-894 LKQAYGRLIRRA
+894 RRA
-906 DDRGVFVMLDSRLP
+906 PAHRPARSRTPTCRSTP
-920 SRLLGAFPAGVVV
+920 SMSAAWMPPPWSISSAPRSTPACSAPT
-933 ERTGLADAV
+933 RCAT
-942 ASVKQFLGLHGSDSD
+942 ASTCPAARCD
-957 PSSGRNGNAPS
+957 

>member
-1 VKSFAALRTTQMGPL
+1 MTEFPALIAPAL
-16 DMTGFVRSLIVAQ
+16 V
-29 LYVIE
+29 
-34 KRMWSSLLATARGAL
+34 ATARGAL
-49 WLSEDGEIERL
+49 WRTPTGTVERL
-60 SGPDAALRAA
+60 TAPEAAMRSARAM
-70 GTFPLVVHAMATAAR
+70 PMVCHAPATAAR
-85 LGLDSLNARDL
+85 LGLDNLPARDL
-96 LELYAFVR
+96 LELYAFVH
-104 PASFCLPTPRGLA
+104 PATFCLPTVRGLA
-117 EVMGVDPHDELAALP
+117 AALDIEVAPGSDAELASLSGM
-132 QVARALLDE
+132 ARALLAT
-141 LEDMAALASPELKDT
+141 LEDMAPLASHEFKEIAT
-156 ALAMAR
+156 TMAR
-162 GNWTW
+162 GEW
-167 SAEVL
+167 SWGDAVL
-172 AALGLDPGAKKPR
+172 LALDIDPPITKPGKTPR
-185 PGAGLDVWKG
+185 AGAGLDIWKS
-195 LPAWEEPPPPTP
+195 LPQWEEPPPAPP
-207 PGSQPIEPREA
+207 PGSEPVEPREA
-218 RLRLARMIAAGP
+218 RLRLAQMVSAGA
-230 NMAEARPTQSDYASA
+230 NVAEARPTQSDYASA
-245 ASEAFA
+245 AAEAFA
-251 PREEEGKP
+251 PRLYEDQP

-317 KRRRVVIRKGRENY
+317 KRRKVVIRKGRENY
-331 LCLLNFQEAVMRTG
+331 LCLLNFQEAVLRTG
-345 LVPENAVG
+345 LNPENAVG

-369 IGGDLP
+369 LGGDLP
-375 AWLLDIL
+375 AWLLDLI
-382 GRARITRLADRRGEC
+382 GRLRLQRLADRRGEC
-397 IYSACEHYKK
+397 IYSACEHYRK

-413 IRRARQADIVIAN
+413 IRRARTADIVIAN

-470 VEASDLRRWILGSE
+470 VECSDLRRWLLGAE

-494 ERRVTD
+494 EKRVQD

-517 LSRRL
+517 LAHRL

-530 LADGTVIGPA
+530 LVDGTVLGPA
-540 EEFLALVRI
+540 EEFLALVRQ
-549 QVRARAAGEDQGFG
+549 QVRARAATQDQGFG
-563 MECDI
+563 QECDV
-568 RPLNPGLIEAA
+568 RPLNPGLIDAA
-579 DQLAALFEQMLAP
+579 DQLAETFEHMLLP

-597 QAMKAKLEGEADKL
+597 QALRTKLETEADTL

-622 MRSLANRCEM
+622 ARSLTNRCEL

-637 RAMLR
+637 RSMLR
-642 GLHNDADPAFVDWFA
+642 GLHNDADKAYVDWFA
-657 IERVQGRE
+657 IERSQNRE
-665 LDVGMF
+665 NDVGMY

-681 VTAVVKPSHGAVIT
+681 VNAVIKPAHGAVIT
-695 SATLRDSLGV
+695 SATLRDSVGL
-705 PQAAN
+705 PAPAN
-710 DDQVS
+710 DELPGAL
-715 SSGDWFAAEARTGA
+715 GDWLSAEARTGT
-729 RHLLAPAMRASMA
+729 RHLQAPAVRAAMA
-742 SPFDYTAATKVLIVK
+742 SPFDYANATKVIVVN
-757 DVRRDDADQVAAAYR
+757 DVKRDDSDQVASAYR

-791 LRAVHQRIAEP
+791 LRAVHQRIAQP
-802 LEDAN
+802 LEDAG

-826 FRTEEHSCLL
+826 FRAEEHSCLL

-872 KTAWKAAGAG
+872 KAHWKEKMTSGG
-882 ANAYDDMLARLR
+882 TGSGNAYDDMLARLR

-920 SRLLGAFPAGVVV
+920 SRLLGAFPPGV
-933 ERTGLADAV
+933 EILRTGLAEAITTV
-942 ASVKQFLGLHGSDSD
+942 RGFLVED
-957 PSSGRNGNAPS
+957 

>member
-1 VKSFAALRTTQMGPL
+1 
-16 DMTGFVRSLIVAQ
+16 
-29 LYVIE
+29 
-34 KRMWSSLLATARGAL
+34 MWSSLLATARGAL
-49 WLSEDGEIERL
+49 WRSADGEIQRL
-60 SGPDAALRAA
+60 SGAEAAQRA
-70 GTFPLVVHAMATAAR
+70 TQSVPLVVHAPATAAR
-85 LGLDSLNARDL
+85 LGLDDLNARDL

-104 PASFCLPTPRGLA
+104 PATFCLPTPRGLA
-117 EVMGVDPHDELAALP
+117 EAMDVDPSDELAALP
-132 QVARALLDE
+132 QIAKALIDE
-141 LEDMAALASPELKDT
+141 LEDMAALASPEMKDT

-162 GNWTW
+162 GNWSW
-167 SAEVL
+167 SGEVL
-172 AALGLDPGAKKPR
+172 MALGLDPATKRPR
-185 PGAGLDVWKG
+185 PGAGLDVWKS
-195 LPAWEEPPPPTP
+195 LPVWEEPPPATP
-207 PGSQPIEPREA
+207 PGSAPVEPREA
-218 RLRLARMIAAGP
+218 RLRLAQLVASGP
-230 NMAEARPTQSDYASA
+230 NLPELRPTQSDYASA
-245 ASEAFA
+245 ASEAFT
-251 PREEEGKP
+251 PREEEDKP
-259 RVVLVEAGTGVGKT
+259 KVVLVEAGTGVGKT

-375 AWLLDIL
+375 AWLLDLL
-382 GRARITRLADRRGEC
+382 GRGRIGRLADRRGEC
-397 IYSACEHYKK
+397 IYSACEHYRK

-441 ATRPLRYVFD
+441 ATRPTRYVFD

-460 DGAFAAHLSG
+460 DGAFGAHLSG
-470 VEASDLRRWILGSE
+470 VECSDLRRWILGAE

-494 ERRVTD
+494 ERRVQD
-500 LLGEDVE
+500 LLGEDQE
-507 AQNALRRLLD
+507 AQSALRRLLD

-530 LADGTVIGPA
+530 LADGTVMGPA

-549 QVRARAAGEDQGFG
+549 QVRARASGEDQGFG

-568 RPLNPGLIEAA
+568 RPLNPGLLEAA
-579 DQLAALFEQMLAP
+579 DQLAALFEQMVQP
-592 VRRLR
+592 VRRLK
-597 QAMKAKLEGEADKL
+597 QALKQKLETDADKL
-611 DSGQRGRIEGV
+611 DSGQKGRIEGV
-622 MRSLANRCEM
+622 ARSLTNRCEL

-642 GLHNDADPAFVDWFA
+642 GLHSDADPAFVDWFA
-657 IERVQGRE
+657 IERSQNRE
-665 LDVGMF
+665 HDVGMF

-681 VTAVVKPSHGAVIT
+681 VNSVIKPSHGAVIT
-695 SATLRDSLGV
+695 SATLRDSLRV
-705 PQAAN
+705 PNPAN
-710 DDQVS
+710 DDSEAVS
-715 SSGDWFAAEARTGA
+715 GPRASSPLMSAQDARGPSETTPAAWFAAEARTGT
-729 RHLLAPAMRASMA
+729 RHLLAPAMRAAMA
-742 SPFDYTAATKVLIVK
+742 SPFDYASATRILIVK
-757 DVRRDDADQVAAAYR
+757 DVPRDDTDQVAAAYR

-791 LRAVHQRIAEP
+791 LRAVHQRIAP
-802 LEDAN
+802 ALEEAG

-826 FRTEEHSCLL
+826 FRAEEHSCLL

-872 KTAWKAAGAG
+872 KAAWKAAGAG

-920 SRLLGAFPAGVVV
+920 SRLLSAFPAGVSV
-933 ERTGLADAV
+933 ERVGLNEAV
-942 ASVKQFLGLHGSDSD
+942 KTVRDFSHPASELQ
-957 PSSGRNGNAPS
+957 

>member
-1 VKSFAALRTTQMGPL
+1 M
-16 DMTGFVRSLIVAQ
+16 MTP
-29 LYVIE
+29 
-34 KRMWSSLLATARGAL
+34 SLLATARGAL
-49 WLSEDGEIERL
+49 WLSADGEIERL
-60 SGPDAALRAA
+60 SGSDAGVRAA
-70 GTFPLVVHAMATAAR
+70 GTLPLVVHAPATAAR
-85 LGLDSLNARDL
+85 LGLDALAARDL

-117 EVMGVDPHDELAALP
+117 AALDIFGDDELTLLPRIGDALI
-132 QVARALLDE
+132 DS
-141 LEDMAALASPELKDT
+141 LEDMAAFASPELKAIAT
-156 ALAMAR
+156 AMAR
-162 GNWTW
+162 GNWAW
-167 SAEVL
+167 GSEVL
-172 AALGLDPGAKKPR
+172 AALGLDQARNDQAGDKPRPNFR
-185 PGAGLDVWKG
+185 PGAGLDVWKS

-207 PGSQPIEPREA
+207 PGSKPVEAREA
-218 RLRLARMIAAGP
+218 RLRLAQMISVGP
-230 NMAEARPTQSDYASA
+230 NIAEARPTQSDYASA
-245 ASEAFA
+245 AAEAFA
-251 PREEEGKP
+251 PREAEDRP

-279 ASLWAEKNGAPVWIA
+279 ASLWAERNGAPVWIA

-331 LCLLNFQEAVMRTG
+331 LCLLNFQEAVLRTG

-375 AWLLDIL
+375 AWLLDLL
-382 GRARITRLADRRGEC
+382 GRGRITRLADRRGEC
-397 IYSACEHYKK
+397 IYSACEHYRK

-470 VEASDLRRWILGSE
+470 AEAADLRRWILGSE

-507 AQNALRRLLD
+507 AHNALRRLLD

-540 EEFLALVRI
+540 EEFLALVRL
-549 QVRARAAGEDQGFG
+549 QVRARAPGDDQGFG

-579 DQLAALFEQMLAP
+579 DQLAALFEQMLLP
-592 VRRLR
+592 VQRLK
-597 QAMKAKLEGEADKL
+597 QAMKARLESEADKL
-611 DSGQRGRIEGV
+611 DSGQRGRIDGV

-632 TLEAW
+632 TLTAW

-642 GLHNDADPAFVDWFA
+642 GLHDDADAAFVDWFA
-657 IERVQGRE
+657 IERSQGRE
-665 LDVGMF
+665 HDVGMF

-681 VTAVVKPSHGAVIT
+681 MNAVVKPSHGAVIT

-710 DDQVS
+710 DDHLETRAPS
-715 SSGDWFAAEARTGA
+715 EAPAEWFAAEARTGT
-729 RHLLAPAMRASMA
+729 RHLLAPATRAAMA
-742 SPFDYTAATKVLIVK
+742 SPFDYASATKVLIVK

-791 LRAVHQRIAEP
+791 LRAVHQRIAQP

-826 FRTEEHSCLL
+826 FRAEEHSCLL

-872 KTAWKAAGAG
+872 KAAWKTAGAG
-882 ANAYDDMLARLR
+882 ATAYDDMLARLR

-920 SRLLGAFPAGVVV
+920 SRLLGAFPAGVSI
-933 ERTGLADAV
+933 ERVGLKEAIDKAHD
-942 ASVKQFLGLHGSDSD
+942 FL
-957 PSSGRNGNAPS
+957 R

>member
-1 VKSFAALRTTQMGPL
+1 
-16 DMTGFVRSLIVAQ
+16 
-29 LYVIE
+29 
-34 KRMWSSLLATARGAL
+34 MWSSLLATARGAL
-49 WLSEDGEIERL
+49 WLSADGEVERL
-60 SGPDAALRAA
+60 SGPEAALRAA
-70 GTFPLVVHAMATAAR
+70 TSVPLVVHVPATAAR
-85 LGLDSLNARDL
+85 LGLDSLPARDL

-104 PASFCLPTPRGLA
+104 PARFCLPTPRGLA
-117 EVMGVDPHDELAALP
+117 EAVDVDPGDELAALP
-132 QVARALLDE
+132 KIARALLDE
-141 LEDMAALASPELKDT
+141 LEDMAALASPEMRDT

-162 GNWTW
+162 GNWRW
-167 SAEVL
+167 AAEVL
-172 AALGLDPGAKKPR
+172 TALGIDPTAKKPR
-185 PGAGLDVWKG
+185 PGAGLDIWKS
-195 LPAWEEPPPPTP
+195 LPAWEEPPPATP
-207 PGSQPIEPREA
+207 PGSTPVEPREA
-218 RLRLARMIAAGP
+218 RLRLAQLVSSGP
-230 NMAEARPTQSDYASA
+230 NLPEVRPTQSDYASA

-251 PREEEGKP
+251 PRQEEDKP
-259 RVVLVEAGTGVGKT
+259 KVVLVEAGTGVGKT

-303 IDNELDRLHRDSAE
+303 IDTELDRLHRDSAE

-375 AWLLDIL
+375 AWLLDLL
-382 GRARITRLADRRGEC
+382 GRGRIGRLADRRGEC
-397 IYSACEHYKK
+397 IYSACDHYRK

-460 DGAFAAHLSG
+460 DGAFGAHLSG
-470 VEASDLRRWILGSE
+470 VECSDLRRWILGAE

-494 ERRVTD
+494 ERRVQD
-500 LLGEDVE
+500 LLGEDQE
-507 AQNALRRLLD
+507 AQTALRRLLD
-517 LSRRL
+517 LARRL

-530 LADGTVIGPA
+530 LADGTVMGPA
-540 EEFLALVRI
+540 EEFLALVRV

-579 DQLAALFEQMLAP
+579 DRLVELFEQMLQP
-592 VRRLR
+592 VRRLKL
-597 QAMKAKLEGEADKL
+597 ALKARLDADADTL

-622 MRSLANRCEM
+622 ARSLTNRCEL

-657 IERVQGRE
+657 IERSQNRE
-665 LDVGMF
+665 IDVGMF

-681 VTAVVKPSHGAVIT
+681 VNSVIKPAHGAVIT

-705 PQAAN
+705 PNAAN
-710 DDQVS
+710 DDSEDRATPVALKDNS
-715 SSGDWFAAEARTGA
+715 ATGVARSDEIPASWFAAEARTGT
-729 RHLLAPAMRASMA
+729 RHLLAPAMRAAMA
-742 SPFDYTAATKVLIVK
+742 SPFDYASATRVLIVK
-757 DVRRDDADQVAAAYR
+757 DVPRDDADQVAAAYR

-791 LRAVHQRIAEP
+791 LRAVHQRIAP
-802 LEDAN
+802 ALEEAN

-826 FRTEEHSCLL
+826 FRAEEHSCLL

-872 KTAWKAAGAG
+872 KAAWKAAGAG

-920 SRLLGAFPAGVVV
+920 SRLLSAFPAGVTV
-933 ERTGLADAV
+933 ERV
-942 ASVKQFLGLHGSDSD
+942 ALKEALESSRNFL
-957 PSSGRNGNAPS
+957 SGP

>member
-1 VKSFAALRTTQMGPL
+1 MDVSTPSFP
-16 DMTGFVRSLIVAQ
+16 SLI
-29 LYVIE
+29 
-34 KRMWSSLLATARGAL
+34 ATARGAV
-49 WLSEDGEIERL
+49 WLDADGTVERL
-60 SGPDAALRAA
+60 TAAEAAARAA
-70 GTFPLVVHAMATAAR
+70 VTAPLVVHAPATAAR
-85 LGLDSLNARDL
+85 LGLEALPARDL
-96 LELYAFVR
+96 LELYAFVH
-104 PASFCLPTPRGLA
+104 PATFCLPTVRGLA
-117 EVMGVDPHDELAALP
+117 AALDLEGGDEI
-132 QVARALLDE
+132 ALLPRIAQRLLDT
-141 LEDMAALASPELKDT
+141 LDDMAALASPEMKDT
-156 ALAMAR
+156 ALSMAR
-162 GNWTW
+162 GGWAW
-167 SAEVL
+167 GDAVL
-172 AALGLDPGAKKPR
+172 AELGVSTAGKKPR
-185 PGAGLDVWKG
+185 PGAGLDIWKS
-195 LPAWEEPPPPTP
+195 LAPWEEPPPPTP
-207 PGSQPIEPREA
+207 PGSEPVEPREA
-218 RLRLARMIAAGP
+218 RLRLAQMVSAGP

-251 PREEEGKP
+251 PRIHEDQP
-259 RVVLVEAGTGVGKT
+259 NVVLVEAGTGVGKT

-303 IDNELDRLHRDSAE
+303 IDTELDRLHRDSAE

-331 LCLLNFQEAVMRTG
+331 LCLLNFQEAVSRTG
-345 LVPENAVG
+345 LAPENAVG

-369 IGGDLP
+369 LGGDLP
-375 AWLLDIL
+375 AWLLDLI
-382 GRARITRLADRRGEC
+382 GRFRLQRLADRRGEC
-397 IYSACEHYKK
+397 IYSACEHYRK

-413 IRRARQADIVIAN
+413 IRRARTADIVIAN

-460 DGAFAAHLSG
+460 DGAFGAHLSG
-470 VEASDLRRWILGSE
+470 IEASDLRRWLLGAE

-494 ERRVTD
+494 EKRVTD

-507 AQNALRRLLD
+507 AQNALRRTLD
-517 LSRRL
+517 LAQRL
-522 PSPNWQTR
+522 PSSNWQVR
-530 LADGTVIGPA
+530 LADGNVMGPA
-540 EEFLALVRI
+540 EEFLALVRQ

-563 MECDI
+563 QECDV
-568 RPLNPGLIEAA
+568 RPLNPGLIAAA
-579 DQLAALFEQMLAP
+579 DQLAETLEQMLVP

-597 QAMKAKLEGEADKL
+597 QSLRTKLESESETL
-611 DSGQRGRIEGV
+611 DTGQRGRIEGV
-622 MRSLANRCEM
+622 ARSLTNRCEV

-642 GLHNDADPAFVDWFA
+642 GLHHDADPAFVDWFA
-657 IERVQGRE
+657 IERSGGRE
-665 LDVGMF
+665 TDVGMY

-681 VTAVVKPSHGAVIT
+681 VNAVIKPAHGAVIT
-695 SATLRDSLGV
+695 SATLRDSLGL
-705 PQAAN
+705 PAPAN
-710 DDQVS
+710 DEHP
-715 SSGDWFAAEARTGA
+715 GAMADWLSAEARTGT
-729 RHLLAPAMRASMA
+729 RHLQAPAMRAAMA
-742 SPFDYTAATKVLIVK
+742 SPFDYATATRVLIVK
-757 DVRRDDADQVAAAYR
+757 DVKRDDSDHVAAAYR

-791 LRAVHQRIAEP
+791 LRAVHHRIAQP
-802 LEDAN
+802 LEDAG

-826 FRTEEHSCLL
+826 FRAEEHSCLL

-872 KTAWKAAGAG
+872 KAHWKAKLTDGGAG
-882 ANAYDDMLARLR
+882 SANAYDDMLARLR

-920 SRLLGAFPAGVVV
+920 SRLLGAFPAGVSI
-933 ERTGLADAV
+933 ERTGLAEAV
-942 ASVKQFLGLHGSDSD
+942 AAVRSFLAVH
-957 PSSGRNGNAPS
+957 

>member
-1 VKSFAALRTTQMGPL
+1 MSLQPPWPAL
-16 DMTGFVRSLIVAQ
+16 V
-29 LYVIE
+29 
-34 KRMWSSLLATARGAL
+34 ATARGAL
-49 WLSEDGEIERL
+49 WLSADGEIERI
-60 SGPDAALRAA
+60 AASAVASRTA
-70 GTFPLVVHAMATAAR
+70 GTFPLVCHAPATAAR
-85 LGLDSLNARDL
+85 LGLETLGARDL

-104 PASFCLPTPRGLA
+104 PATFCLPTIRGLCEA
-117 EVMGVDPHDELAALP
+117 LGLALPATPEDELVCLIDA
-132 QVARALLDE
+132 ARALIEE
-141 LEDMAALASPELKDT
+141 LEDMAPLASPDLKDT
-156 ALAMAR
+156 ALVMAR
-162 GNWTW
+162 GNWSW
-167 SAEVL
+167 GKEVL
-172 AALGLDPGAKKPR
+172 ASLGIDPDPAKKPR
-185 PGAGLDVWKG
+185 LGAGLDVWKS
-195 LPAWEEPPPPTP
+195 LPIWEEPPPATP
-207 PGSQPIEPREA
+207 PGSQPVEPREA
-218 RLRLARMIAAGP
+218 RLRLAQLVAAGP

-245 ASEAFA
+245 TSQAFA
-251 PREEEGKP
+251 PREEEDKP
-259 RVVLVEAGTGVGKT
+259 KVVLVEAGTGVGKT

-279 ASLWAEKNGAPVWIA
+279 ASLWAERNGAPVWIA

-303 IDNELDRLHRDSAE
+303 IDGELDRLHRDSAE

-331 LCLLNFQEAVMRTG
+331 LCLLNFQEAVLRTG

-375 AWLLDIL
+375 AWLIDLV
-382 GRARITRLADRRGEC
+382 GRNRIGRLTDRRGEC
-397 IYSACEHYKK
+397 IYSACEHYRK

-460 DGAFAAHLSG
+460 DSAFGAHLSG
-470 VEASDLRRWILGSE
+470 VEGSDLRRWILGAE

-494 ERRVTD
+494 ERRVQD
-500 LLGEDVE
+500 LLGEDRE
-507 AQNALRRLLD
+507 AQEALRRLLD
-517 LSRRL
+517 LARRL
-522 PSPNWQTR
+522 PAPNWQTR
-530 LADGTVIGPA
+530 LADGTVLGPA
-540 EEFLALVRI
+540 EEFLALVRQ
-549 QVRARAAGEDQGFG
+549 QVRARAAGDDQGFG
-563 MECDI
+563 QGFGLECDI

-579 DQLAALFEQMLAP
+579 DALASLFEQMLIP
-592 VRRLR
+592 VRKLR
-597 QAMKAKLEGEADKL
+597 AALRGKLEAEADKL

-622 MRSLANRCEM
+622 MRSLANRCEL

-642 GLHNDADPAFVDWFA
+642 GLHCEADPAFVDWFGIA
-657 IERVQGRE
+657 RSQNRE
-665 LDVGMF
+665 LDVGMY

-681 VTAVVKPSHGAVIT
+681 VNAVIKPAHGAVIT

-705 PQAAN
+705 PVPAN
-710 DDQVS
+710 DDVGGTTNQEAPA
-715 SSGDWFAAEARTGA
+715 DWVAAEARTGT
-729 RHLLAPAMRASMA
+729 RHLVEPAVRAAMA
-742 SPFDYTAATKVLIVK
+742 SPFDYANATRVLIVR
-757 DVRRDDADQVAAAYR
+757 DVKRDDAEQVAAAYR
-772 ELFLASGGGALGLF
+772 ELFLAAGGGALGLF

-791 LRAVHQRIAEP
+791 LRATHQRIAAA
-802 LEDAN
+802 LEEAG

-826 FRTEEHSCLL
+826 FRAEEQSCLL

-872 KTAWKAAGAG
+872 KAAWKAAGAG

-920 SRLLGAFPAGVVV
+920 SRLLEAFPPGVAVDRV
-933 ERTGLADAV
+933 GLADAV
-942 ASVKQFLGLHGSDSD
+942 SAVRSFLHQE
-957 PSSGRNGNAPS
+957 

>member
-1 VKSFAALRTTQMGPL
+1 MSGTGP
-16 DMTGFVRSLIVAQ
+16 A
-29 LYVIE
+29 
-34 KRMWSSLLATARGAL
+34 LLATARGAL

-60 SGPDAALRAA
+60 TGPEAALRAGA
-70 GTFPLVVHAMATAAR
+70 SFPLVCHAPATAAR
-85 LGLDSLNARDL
+85 LGLDSLVARDL

-104 PASFCLPTPRGLA
+104 PATFCLPTVRGLCEA
-117 EVMGVDPHDELAALP
+117 LDLALPATPEDELIRLTEA
-132 QVARALLDE
+132 ARALLGE
-141 LEDMAALASPELKDT
+141 LDDMAALASPDLKDL
-156 ALAMAR
+156 ALTMAR
-162 GNWTW
+162 GDWPW
-167 SAEVL
+167 GKDVL
-172 AALGLDPGAKKPR
+172 AALGIDPNPPKKPR
-185 PGAGLDVWKG
+185 AGAGLDVWKS
-195 LPAWEEPPPPTP
+195 LPPWEEPPPATP
-207 PGSQPIEPREA
+207 PGSEPVDSREA
-218 RLRLARMIAAGP
+218 RLRLAQLVSAGP

-251 PREEEGKP
+251 PREIEDQPK
-259 RVVLVEAGTGVGKT
+259 VVLVEAGTGVGKT

-303 IDNELDRLHRDSAE
+303 IDNEMDRLFRDSAE

-331 LCLLNFQEAVMRTG
+331 LCLLNYQEAVQRTG
-345 LVPENAVG
+345 LVAENAVG

-375 AWLLDIL
+375 SWLMDLL
-382 GRARITRLADRRGEC
+382 GRSRIARLADRRGEC
-397 IYSACEHYKK
+397 IYSACEHYRK
-407 CFVERT
+407 CYVERT
-413 IRRARQADIVIAN
+413 IRRARTADIVIAN

-441 ATRPLRYVFD
+441 GTRPLRYVFD

-460 DGAFAAHLSG
+460 DGAFGAHLSG
-470 VEASDLRRWILGSE
+470 VECSDLRRWILGAE

-494 ERRVTD
+494 ERRVSD
-500 LLGEDVE
+500 LLGEDEE
-507 AQNALRRLLD
+507 AHNALRRLLD
-517 LSRRL
+517 LARRL

-540 EEFLALVRI
+540 EEFLALVRV

-563 MECDI
+563 QECDI

-579 DQLAALFEQMLAP
+579 DALANLFEQMLIP

-597 QAMKAKLEGEADKL
+597 VALRAKLEGEADKL

-622 MRSLANRCEM
+622 ARSLTNRCEL

-642 GLHNDADPAFVDWFA
+642 GLHNDADKGFVDWFA
-657 IERVQGRE
+657 IERSQHRE
-665 LDVGMF
+665 TDVGMF

-681 VTAVVKPSHGAVIT
+681 VNAVIKPAHGAVIT
-695 SATLRDSLGV
+695 SATLRDSLGL
-705 PQAAN
+705 PQPAN
-710 DDQVS
+710 DEAQSALADWS
-715 SSGDWFAAEARTGA
+715 SAEARTGT
-729 RHLLAPAMRASMA
+729 RHLTAPAMRAAMA
-742 SPFDYTAATKVLIVK
+742 SPFDYANATKVIVVK
-757 DVRRDDADQVAAAYR
+757 DVKRDDSDQVAAAYR

-791 LRAVHQRIAEP
+791 LRAVHQRIAP
-802 LEDAN
+802 ALEDAG

-814 VGGMDAATLVDI
+814 LGGMHAATLVDI
-826 FRTEEHSCLL
+826 FRAEEHSCLL

-872 KTAWKAAGAG
+872 KAAWKEKMTSGGAG
-882 ANAYDDMLARLR
+882 SANAYDDMLARLR

-906 DDRGVFVMLDSRLP
+906 DDCGVFVMLDSRLP
-920 SRLLGAFPAGVVV
+920 SRLLGAFPAGVSV
-933 ERTGLADAV
+933 ERIGLAEAIEQV
-942 ASVKQFLGLHGSDSD
+942 RGFLG
-957 PSSGRNGNAPS
+957 